1 MTEAFDPNSYRHE
14 HGPNETCDVCALLAE
29 IQRLSAELKVTRIGW
44 DTTQGMLTWVVGERE
59 ADLKR
64 EYHKCALF
72 NCRNR
77 ALPSFCEVHSD
88 VPRDIIDLLSVA
100 ETAFRGGFKPPV
112 WWRDAALRFIN
123 GEPRQVCNWYENGA
137 MCNGLPMPGTGRCER
152 HTHEPRTL
160 PEVAGDSLPTTL
172 AQFELRAK
180 HYLADEQAKISPD
193 TALIGLLCDA
203 VRLARENER
212 MGKAGI
218 TQPPPPEHPLSS
230 GDAIACIGMALQNP
244 DTDEWPQLLRDCM
257 HVIERMEGELL
268 DAKRQRN
275 DESRLRQAAERA
287 GAQYTLRGWIS
298 PNPGC
303 AELADHDGGGWE
315 PVYSRST
322 KISEQP

>member
-218 TQPPPPEHPLSS
+218 AVRVSDRSRTGCRDLDPDWP
-230 GDAIACIGMALQNP
+230 GADGNP
-244 DTDEWPQLLRDCM
+244 RGPRLCVLYPNCDCG
-257 HVIERMEGELL
+257 HADSNARTTATKE
-268 DAKRQRN
+268 
-275 DESRLRQAAERA
+275 A
-287 GAQYTLRGWIS
+287 G
-298 PNPGC
+298 
-303 AELADHDGGGWE
+303 
-315 PVYSRST
+315 
-322 KISEQP
+322 